1 MPSPGWLVTLGN
13 SDSGAMN
20 VSNSQRSS
28 SAAYLLLPASFT
40 GHMQIENGH
49 QAAPR
54 LLAYLGVESI
64 VENQKPSFLFFVAFQ
79 YWQIDDS

>member
-1 MPSPGWLVTLGN
+1 MPSPGWLVTLGY

-20 VSNSQRSS
+20 VSMARVRH
-28 SAAYLLLPASFT
+28 LLQPASFT
-40 GHMQIENGH
+40 GHMQIENG
-49 QAAPR
+49 AKTAPR

-64 VENQKPSFLFFVAFQ
+64 VENQKPRFLFFVAFQ